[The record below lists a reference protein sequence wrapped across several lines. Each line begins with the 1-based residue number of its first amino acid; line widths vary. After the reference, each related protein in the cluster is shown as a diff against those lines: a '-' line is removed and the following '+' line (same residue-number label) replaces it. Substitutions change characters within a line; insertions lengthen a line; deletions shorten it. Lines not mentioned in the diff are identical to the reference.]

1 MDLCNRKELMMLL
14 ESHGFTFSKALGQ
27 NFLTARWVIDRMVE
41 ESFID
46 KNTGVLEI
54 GPGAGVLTRELCETA
69 GKVVA
74 IELDDRLLS
83 VLDTTLE
90 EYDNVTVIHADALEV
105 DFEAIVKEH
114 FEGLRPVVCANLP
127 YSVTTPVITRLLQS
141 ECFDAFTLM
150 VQKEVA
156 QRLCARPGDSEC
168 GAITAFTWFY
178 TQPRLMFKVP
188 AACYNPMPK
197 VDSAVM
203 YLKCHKE
210 RVVAPEEQELFFR
223 TVRGAFALRR
233 KTLVNSLSSAFP
245 ELDKAAIQAL
255 PAKLGLDERIRGE
268 KLTLEQFAALSR
280 LIGELRKN

>member
-1 MDLCNRKELMMLL
+1 MDLCNKKELMTLL

-54 GPGAGVLTRELCETA
+54 GPGAGVLTRELCENA

-74 IELDDRLLS
+74 IELDDRLLN
-83 VLDTTLE
+83 VLDTTLD

-105 DFEAIVKEH
+105 DFAAIVKEH

-127 YSVTTPVITRLLQS
+127 YSVTTPVITKLLQS
-141 ECFDAFTLM
+141 ECFDAYTLM

-156 QRLCARPGDSEC
+156 ERLCAKPGSSQC
-168 GAITAFTWFY
+168 GAITAFTYFY
-178 TQPRLMFKVP
+178 TEPRLMFKVP
-188 AACYNPMPK
+188 AACYNPTPK

-203 YLKCHKE
+203 YLKSHKE
-210 RVVAPEEQELFFR
+210 RAVKPEEQEMFFR
-223 TVRGAFALRR
+223 TVKAAFAQRR
-233 KTLVNSLSSAFP
+233 KTLVNSLSSSFL
-245 ELDKAAIQAL
+245 ELDKATISSL

-268 KLTLEQFAALSR
+268 KLTLEQFADLSR
-280 LIGELRKN
+280 LIGELCK